1 MGKLP
6 RYQRLGVRPRQ
17 FQDIDYAG
25 FRGQARAGQAMSQ
38 AFDQMSGFL
47 YKKAEEQAI
56 ESGLERVR
64 TEGAQPLLE
73 QLQAQGGPRG
83 LEEKTAYE
91 AANRIAQTE
100 IQNDAELQITKI
112 LDEAERN
119 VTPFTQVQA
128 QLADLTDGYAATL
141 ANIDPV
147 AAGNLRSNL
156 STASEKAGLRYS
168 DWYIKKQAQIAAA
181 RRTEVG
187 RNDAMTIIKEIPAL
201 YGQDSDTGVLN
212 MSIAMKAKDYV
223 ENQGW
228 SQEKADAWASATRE
242 AAEEQWVSYKIQNS
256 NAEDLETFIDNIV
269 TGKRSITGTFTKDLQ
284 FANKAQT
291 VLNVKIRASEG
302 EARSIAADISEKQKI
317 ALNGGKMPD
326 AEWFTNMDTRIE
338 TNGVF
343 SAENRQAQA
352 DLKLIA
358 ANLDNW
364 KKMSSEELAD
374 AIDIIKEQGIPGYEG
389 EGADTVFEVEVSN
402 MMQKLFASAK
412 AIEDAKI
419 EEDIALEEKLT
430 ALTNSAITSI
440 DRVVAEQQR
449 IALEKRK
456 EKTAMWSSKVSDLSD
471 QVTVLNE
478 LFQNNLIPN
487 NAQISDLIAGLGEI
501 PVEYRTDQYEKIKT
515 NMEFLVDARSLL
527 KALPGMTKEQVA
539 KAMQELNEGVVQ
551 EQNPVTQLNNTRL
564 KNALEVFVAERQRQ
578 VEADPILY
586 ASKVGVQKQDGSDL
600 DFVPFDFTFQE
611 GDTAESIELRIKDQ
625 FQQRKHFADMAQ
637 AKFGGEYKLFTKAE
651 RVQFYKMLDGEEN
664 ARTPV
669 TTQMSIL
676 SAMFEGA
683 GFDVAR
689 QMMSEIAPDQ
699 PAYAFAGVLL
709 TNPATAQNAMI
720 LLEGKNQV
728 DVAGKKVPGL
738 TQSNTESVHIMM
750 IDPVLS
756 DHTGMMKGL
765 KKAAGY
771 IYSELVDDTDDVDKD
786 GKIDFNPDKYM
797 QALNMSLG
805 AVYDRYGE
813 HKTGGILEYRG
824 VGTIMPQA
832 FDAYEMDNV
841 LAKLT
846 PENITQVS
854 NLPDFDALG
863 SDKEAILNQIRGS
876 MEASRPRT
884 DPVTGEET
892 IETWTRNIS
901 DKFEMRLLNGSP
913 TTGYVYEFYYP
924 GTDVPLSFPSNP
936 NDPSERER
944 FTINLQK
951 LDEAQ

>member
-168 DWYIKKQAQIAAA
+168 DWYIKKQSQIAAA

-201 YGQDSDTGVLN
+201 YGQDPDTGVLN

-228 SQEKADAWASATRE
+228 APAKADAWAKATRE
-242 AAEEQWVSYKIQNS
+242 AAEEQWISYKIQNS

-302 EARSIAADISEKQKI
+302 EARSIAADIAEKQKI

-358 ANLDNW
+358 TNLDNW

-402 MMQKLFASAK
+402 MMQKLFTRAK

-419 EEDIALEEKLT
+419 AEDIELEEKLT
-430 ALTNSAITSI
+430 ALTNSAITSM

-471 QVTVLNE
+471 QVTVLNAI
-478 LFQNNLIPN
+478 FQKATNINEMPN

-501 PVEYRTDQYEKIKT
+501 PVEYRTDKYEAIQDA
-515 NMEFLVDARSLL
+515 MEYLVDARTLL
-527 KALPGMTKEQVA
+527 KALPGMSKEQIA
-539 KAMQELNEGVVQ
+539 KAMQELNQGVSQ
-551 EQNPVTQLNNTRL
+551 EQDPTTMLNNIVLRDTLR
-564 KNALEVFVAERQRQ
+564 EFVAERQKQ

-600 DFVPFDFTFQE
+600 EFVPFDFTFQE
-611 GDTAESIELRIKDQ
+611 GDTPETIELRIKEQ
-625 FQQRKHFADMAQ
+625 FQQRKHFADMTQ

-699 PAYAFAGVLL
+699 PAYGFAGALL

-765 KKAAGY
+765 KKSAGY

-805 AVYDRYGE
+805 AVYDIYGE

-832 FDAYEMDNV
+832 FGAYEMDNV

-846 PENITQVS
+846 PENIALVS
-854 NLPDFDALG
+854 NSPSFDALG
-863 SDKEAILNQIRGS
+863 ADKEDILSQIRGYEMAVS
-876 MEASRPRT
+876 GYRT
-884 DPVTGEET
+884 FENEM
-892 IETWTRNIS
+892 S

-913 TTGYVYEFYYP
+913 TTGYEYGFFYP
-924 GTDVPLSFPSNP
+924 GTTEPLTFLINP
-936 NDPSERER
+936 DDPDSDKERLI
-944 FTINLQK
+944 INLKK